1 MAEVIGTQC
10 RNVIYLANNAAKNA
24 VLSEKI
30 GNRETDVHLV
40 KITDYLDDGTVDRKI
55 KLIKKSQLRL
65 IKYKNTLF
73 FKDIVLINLLLYQF
87 LFKEV
92 NSSFIFLAFSNLF
105 ILIYLINTSIK
116 YISIPIYS

>member
-1 MAEVIGTQC
+1 MNRLDFIKEIKMAEVIGTQC

-55 KLIKKSQLRL
+55 KLIKKL
-65 IKYKNTLF
+65 
-73 FKDIVLINLLLYQF
+73 
-87 LFKEV
+87 
-92 NSSFIFLAFSNLF
+92 
-105 ILIYLINTSIK
+105 
-116 YISIPIYS
+116 